1 MTVAIYA
8 RKSVERQDSV
18 SIDTQI
24 EECKTKVPKKVNI
37 QVYQD
42 EGFSG
47 KDTARPDLQ
56 RLLEDIEMGLIQKV
70 IVYKLDRISRNTVD
84 FYNLYEF
91 MKKHGCAFVSVNDGF
106 DTSTRE
112 GRFLM
117 GVLASFA
124 EMERESIALR
134 VKDSYYYRARN
145 DGRWLGGRPP
155 FGFDMGKTG
164 DNKSTL
170 IPNDKMKLVID
181 FYNKYCND
189 TNTSLHQLVSY
200 ARENFDVKLSATQV
214 RNILSNPLYAQSDKR
229 LYDFYKLQGVQFLNG
244 IEQFDGTRALQI
256 VNKTD
261 QSQSKTVFNDTT
273 KWIAY
278 LANWNGII
286 DSRTFIIVQE
296 RLSQNKAYA
305 SSNKSTNK
313 FEELSGLVKCAKCGM
328 SIKRTGR
335 SGTFSCIGRSE
346 YRGHCNASFA
356 GIRLPDIQEQV
367 AEEMQKYFKNFAS
380 KQQEEIDKR
389 NRIRDKIKKTTKELD
404 RLLTLA
410 EQSETLQQATIKRI
424 EQKQNELIDLEL
436 QLTVGVYDSDK
447 IESRVLHSV
456 NLGPATLFSEIDY
469 RRLTTERKQ
478 ALLRITVNK
487 ILLSEDGTIEIVWK
501 E

>member
-24 EECKTKVPKKVNI
+24 EECKTKVPKKVNT

-155 FGFDMGKTG
+155 FGFDMGKTE

-170 IPNDKMKLVID
+170 IPNEKVKLVVA
-181 FYNKYCND
+181 FYDKYCND

-214 RNILSNPLYAQSDKR
+214 RNILSNPLYAKADKK
-229 LYDFYKLQGVQFLNG
+229 LYDFYKLQGVQFLNDV
-244 IEQFDGTRALQI
+244 EQFNGARALQI

-273 KWIAY
+273 K
-278 LANWNGII
+278 
-286 DSRTFIIVQE
+286 
-296 RLSQNKAYA
+296 
-305 SSNKSTNK
+305 
-313 FEELSGLVKCAKCGM
+313 
-328 SIKRTGR
+328 
-335 SGTFSCIGRSE
+335 
-346 YRGHCNASFA
+346 
-356 GIRLPDIQEQV
+356 
-367 AEEMQKYFKNFAS
+367 
-380 KQQEEIDKR
+380 
-389 NRIRDKIKKTTKELD
+389 
-404 RLLTLA
+404 
-410 EQSETLQQATIKRI
+410 
-424 EQKQNELIDLEL
+424 
-436 QLTVGVYDSDK
+436 
-447 IESRVLHSV
+447 
-456 NLGPATLFSEIDY
+456 
-469 RRLTTERKQ
+469 
-478 ALLRITVNK
+478 
-487 ILLSEDGTIEIVWK
+487 
-501 E
+501 

>member
-1 MTVAIYA
+1 MNIAIYA

-70 IVYKLDRISRNTVD
+70 VVYKLDRISRNTVD

-456 NLGPATLFSEIDY
+456 NLGPTTLFSEIDY